1 MRRVFWKWL
10 FGVLVLLVVGAFALF
25 FLLFRPVA
33 QPRTNDLAE
42 VFNHGSI
49 GNEEAQG
56 IPYWIWRVLPQLFPE
71 HLPAN
76 ADGYGAF
83 GLYWRAGDE
92 VPVGV
97 VRAHFAPRVWLWS
110 SRA

>member
-1 MRRVFWKWL
+1 MRRAFWKWL
-10 FGVLVLLVVGAFALF
+10 FAVLILLVVGAFALF

-56 IPYWIWRVLPQLFPE
+56 IP
-71 HLPAN
+71 
-76 ADGYGAF
+76 
-83 GLYWRAGDE
+83 
-92 VPVGV
+92 
-97 VRAHFAPRVWLWS
+97 APT
-110 SRA
+110 